1 MKKTDSEDLCDE
13 YRREDLARGARGKCL
28 EAYMDGS
35 KLKASFEKHAPEPKT
50 QLKNSA
56 YSKILN
62 AWPEER
68 LKELMERAGPE
79 DVKRALSREQLFP
92 EDLAAL
98 LSPAA
103 VPLLEDMAQAAHRLT
118 RQHFGRTIG
127 LYAPIYLSNICH
139 SDCLYCGYAL
149 HSGSQGERRTLT
161 PAEIRGECESL
172 AAHGFQSILL
182 LTGEA
187 PKVAPVSYLAQAV
200 AIAREYFVSVAVE
213 VYALDQEDYRLL
225 VDRGLEGV
233 TLYMETYHRETYA
246 AVHRRGHKRDY
257 VYRLT
262 AVARA
267 GRAGVRRLSIGA
279 LLGLYHWWADGFWM
293 GLHARQLQ
301 KECWQ
306 SAVSIS
312 FPRLR
317 HTPERFQVQ
326 HLPTDRE
333 LVQLMLALRLFLPE
347 VGFNLSTRESAKLRD
362 ALIPL
367 GVTMMSAGSSTRP
380 GGYAHLDS
388 DAALEQFE
396 IEDRR
401 SPAEVVEAIRRAG
414 YDPVWKDYDRAF
426 VE

>member
-1 MKKTDSEDLCDE
+1 MTAKSTD
-13 YRREDLARGARGKCL
+13 YPF
-28 EAYMDGS
+28 
-35 KLKASFEKHAPEPKT
+35 AST
-50 QLKNSA
+50 LT
-56 YSKILN
+56 
-62 AWPEER
+62 AWPEAR
-68 LKELMERAGPE
+68 LRELLRHAGAAE
-79 DVKRALSREQLFP
+79 VQRALRREQLFP

-103 VPLLEDMAQAAHRLT
+103 VPFLEEMAQAAHRLT
-118 RQHFGRTIG
+118 RRHFGRTIG

-149 HSGSQGERRTLT
+149 HSGSPGERRTLT
-161 PAEIRGECESL
+161 LEEIRAECQVL
-172 AAHGFQSILL
+172 ADRGFQNILL

-187 PKVAPVSYLAQAV
+187 PKAAPLNYLARAV
-200 AIAREYFVSVAVE
+200 SLAREYFASVSVEIYTLDEAGYRTLVE
-213 VYALDQEDYRLL
+213 
-225 VDRGLEGV
+225 RGLEGV
-233 TLYMETYHRETYA
+233 TLYMETYHRETYD
-246 AVHRRGHKRDY
+246 AVHRRGRKRDY
-257 VYRLT
+257 HYRLE
-262 AVARA
+262 AMSRA

-279 LLGLYHWWADGFWM
+279 LLGLYHWWADGFWL

-317 HTPERFQVQ
+317 HAPERFRVQ
-326 HLPTDRE
+326 HLPSDRE

-347 VGFNLSTRESAKLRD
+347 VGFNLSTRESAGLRD
-362 ALIPL
+362 RLIPL

-380 GGYAHLDS
+380 GGYAHLDR

-401 SPAEVVEAIRRAG
+401 SPAEVAAAIRRAG
-414 YDPVWKDYDRAF
+414 YDPVWKDFDRAF
-426 VE
+426 IE

>member
-1 MKKTDSEDLCDE
+1 MANKSIN
-13 YRREDLARGARGKCL
+13 YPFA
-28 EAYMDGS
+28 
-35 KLKASFEKHAPEPKT
+35 
-50 QLKNSA
+50 
-56 YSKILN
+56 KILD
-62 AWPEER
+62 AWPEAR
-68 LKELMERAGPE
+68 LRQAIDRAGPD
-79 DVKRALSREQLFP
+79 DVQRALRREQLFP

-103 VPLLEDMAQAAHRLT
+103 LPFLEDMAQVAHRLT

-149 HSGSQGERRTLT
+149 HSGSLGERRTLT
-161 PAEIRGECESL
+161 MDEIRAECAVL
-172 AAHGFQSILL
+172 AGHGFQNILL

-187 PKVAPVSYLAQAV
+187 PKVAPPAFLAQAV
-200 AIAREYFVSVAVE
+200 ALAREYFVSVAVE
-213 VYALDQEDYRLL
+213 VYALDEADYRAPGGSGPG
-225 VDRGLEGV
+225 RGHPLHGD
-233 TLYMETYHRETYA
+233 LPPGDL
-246 AVHRRGHKRDY
+246 RRGAPTGPQKAITT
-257 VYRLT
+257 T
-262 AVARA
+262 AWRPWPGPA
-267 GRAGVRRLSIGA
+267 GPGSAASVSGRCS
-279 LLGLYHWWADGFWM
+279 GLYHWWADGFWM
-293 GLHARQLQ
+293 GLHARHLQ

-317 HTPERFQVQ
+317 HAPERFQVQ

-347 VGFNLSTRESAKLRD
+347 VGFNLSTRESAGLRD
-362 ALIPL
+362 RLIPL

-380 GGYAHLDS
+380 GGYAHLDN

-401 SPAEVVEAIRRAG
+401 SPAEVVAAIRRAG
-414 YDPVWKDYDRAF
+414 YDPVWKDFDRAF